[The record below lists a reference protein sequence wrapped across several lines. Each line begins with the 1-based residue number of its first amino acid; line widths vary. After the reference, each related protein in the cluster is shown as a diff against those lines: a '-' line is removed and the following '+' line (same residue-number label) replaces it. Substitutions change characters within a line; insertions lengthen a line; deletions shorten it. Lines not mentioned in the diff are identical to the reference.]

1 MLGTMKPPTMP
12 IRSRRG
18 LTMVEVLVT
27 LAIAAILISV
37 AVPSMLGFLDRQRV
51 ISITA
56 EMVTDLRLARSET
69 VKRNQAIEMS
79 FDGDGSQTCYVIH
92 TTDTAFGDC
101 NCTRAAGAVCV
112 DAGGNAVANLTD
124 LKTVQLPRSQRVT
137 VASNQVAYKFMAPT
151 GMPQITDGMQVDVS
165 SPRGGQLRVTT
176 NAVGRP
182 TVCSPNSSI
191 PGYPPC

>member
-1 MLGTMKPPTMP
+1 MMPPTMP
-12 IRSRRG
+12 TRLRCG
-18 LTMVEVLVT
+18 LTMIEVLVT

-56 EMVTDLRLARSET
+56 EIVTDLRLARSET

-79 FDGDGSQTCYVIH
+79 FDGDGAQTCYVIH
-92 TTDTAFGDC
+92 TTDTATGDC
-101 NCTRAAGAVCV
+101 RCTRAAGAVCV
-112 DAGGNAVANLTD
+112 DGGGLPVANLTD
-124 LKTVQLPRSQRVT
+124 LKTVQIPRGQRVT
-137 VASNQVAYKFMAPT
+137 VASNRVDYKFRAPS
-151 GMPQITDGMQVDVS
+151 GMPETTDGMQVDVS

-182 TVCSPNSSI
+182 TVCSPNGAI
-191 PGYPPC
+191 PGYAPC

>member
-1 MLGTMKPPTMP
+1 MKPPTMP
-12 IRSRRG
+12 TRRPIG
-18 LTMVEVLVT
+18 LTVIELLVT
-27 LAIAAILISV
+27 VAITVIVISV

-51 ISITA
+51 INITT
-56 EMVTDLRLARSET
+56 EIVTDLRLARSEA

-92 TTDTAFGDC
+92 TTDTATGDC
-101 NCTRAAGAVCV
+101 RCTRAAGAVCV
-112 DAGGNAVANLTD
+112 DGGGLPVANLTD

-137 VASNQVAYKFMAPT
+137 VASDRVDYKFRAPS
-151 GMPQITDGMQVDVS
+151 GMPETTDGLQVDVS
-165 SPRGGQLRVTT
+165 SPRGGQLRVTA

-191 PGYPPC
+191 PGYAPC